1 MRAQLPLESTPPQ
14 QLHVIDFGVAGKIDA
29 RGAAESQ
36 NACVVAIAALRV
48 LTWHVLTWHARDGH
62 TRRDGTALYS
72 HRGAVLRHPVSFRD
86 DLEALGYSVL
96 MLAAG
101 ALPWEARALETLP
114 KKVRLIDEQASENN
128 ACFLALLTWHD

>member
-1 MRAQLPLESTPPQ
+1 MRVGPL
-14 QLHVIDFGVAGKIDA
+14 H
-29 RGAAESQ
+29 
-36 NACVVAIAALRV
+36 CVLTWYV
-48 LTWHVLTWHARDGH
+48 LTWHVMG
-62 TRRDGTALYS
+62 RDGTALYS

-86 DLEALGYSVL
+86 DLEALGYSML

-128 ACFLALLTWHD
+128 AQCSRC